1 MTFQSPRVSVVLPVY
16 NGLPYLHAAISS
28 ILSQSF
34 EDFELI
40 VIDDGS
46 VDGSAS
52 VLDDFNDQRIRFF
65 QQANQGLARTLNHGI
80 SLACGTYVAR
90 QDADDLSHP
99 DRLAMQVAHMEAQ
112 PDCVLLGTWA
122 EIIEVDRRVNRFHRH
137 SVEDAELRY
146 LMLFNN
152 PFVHSSVM
160 LRKSSLTRVGGYT
173 TEPDRQL
180 TEDFELW
187 SRLAR
192 VGSIANLGEVL
203 VSYREIPGSLSR
215 TGGAPYLHCVIKI
228 CSENL
233 AAASGLACDD
243 PEIRAIAALAH
254 GALVEVRTRP
264 DFSRMQSILLAS
276 IHPSAPEPLASALRQ
291 DALARIQAMQAGW
304 LIRESP
310 AYDFL
315 HRPGPIRNV
324 AKRVWR
330 LAKRFRRA

>member
-1 MTFQSPRVSVVLPVY
+1 MADPLVSVLLPVY
-16 NGLPYLHAAISS
+16 NCERYLADAIDS
-28 ILSQSF
+28 ILSQTFS
-34 EDFELI
+34 DFEFI
-40 VIDDGS
+40 IIDDGS
-46 VDGSAS
+46 SDRSSEVMAGFGD
-52 VLDDFNDQRIRFF
+52 LRIRII
-65 QQANQGLARTLNHGI
+65 QQENRGLAATLNRGI
-80 SLACGTYVAR
+80 GLATGKYIAR

-122 EIIEVDRRVNRFHRH
+122 EIIEVDRLVNRFHRH

-160 LRKSSLTRVGGYT
+160 LRKSSLSRVGGYT

-215 TGGAPYLHCVIKI
+215 TGGTPYLHCVINI

-233 AAASGLACDD
+233 AAASGLSCDD

-254 GALVEVRTRP
+254 GALDVVRTRP

-276 IHPSAPEPLASALRQ
+276 IHPSAPEPLASSLRL